1 MSDSDNNLWEL
12 RPGIQMDQGT
22 LESVAQIACA
32 LKSLSVYASLV
43 MDQDDCPPDLQR
55 TVDDGIAAIN
65 KLFVQ

>member
-1 MSDSDNNLWEL
+1 MENNLWEL
-12 RPGIQMDQGT
+12 RPGIKMDQDT

-55 TVDDGIAAIN
+55 TVDDGMAAVG